1 MQPFVYTALP
11 ARVIFGSGTISR
23 ISGELEA
30 LGCKQALVLCTP
42 FQKALAEAISVSLGT
57 NSVGVFPHAEMHT
70 PTEVTERALELLKKR
85 RADAVVSVG
94 GGSTTGLGK
103 AISLRTDVPQIVIPT
118 TYAGSE
124 ATPILGETVS
134 GRKTTQRSFKVL
146 PQVIIYDVDLTLTLP
161 IQLSVTSGINAFAHA
176 AEALYAINA
185 NPVISMLAER
195 GMASIAR
202 ALPRISAT
210 PSDRDA
216 RAEALFGAWA
226 CGVCLGSTDMAL
238 HHKLCH
244 ALGGAFNLP
253 HAEMHTVL
261 LPHSLAY
268 NERAAPAALRLV
280 AKALDVQ
287 DAPRGL
293 SNFISDLNAPKS
305 LREIGMPYEGLD
317 RASDLA
323 VSAPYPNPAPVT
335 KTGVRSLLER
345 AFHGHEP
352 LTEH

>member
-1 MQPFVYTALP
+1 M
-11 ARVIFGSGTISR
+11 
-23 ISGELEA
+23 
-30 LGCKQALVLCTP
+30 
-42 FQKALAEAISVSLGT
+42 
-57 NSVGVFPHAEMHT
+57 
-70 PTEVTERALELLKKR
+70 
-85 RADAVVSVG
+85 G

-103 AISLRTDVPQIVIPT
+103 AIALRTDVPQIVIPT

-134 GRKTTQRSFKVL
+134 GRKITQRNLKVL
-146 PQVIIYDVDLTLTLP
+146 PKVIIYDIDLTLTLP

-176 AEALYAINA
+176 AEALYAVNA

-195 GMASIAR
+195 GMESIVS
-202 ALPRISAT
+202 ALPRIAVT
-210 PSDRDA
+210 PSDHGA
-216 RAEALFGAWA
+216 RGEALFGAWA
-226 CGVCLGSTDMAL
+226 CGVCLGSVDMAL

-268 NERAAPAALRLV
+268 NQKAAPAALRLV
-280 AKALDVQ
+280 AKVLDVK

-293 SNFISDLNAPKS
+293 SKFIGGLNAPIS
-305 LREIGMPYEGLD
+305 LRELGMPHGGLD
-317 RASDLA
+317 LVSELA

-335 KTGVRSLLER
+335 KTAIRSLLER
-345 AFHGHEP
+345 AFHGHQP
-352 LTEH
+352 L